1 MAKKGKE
8 IELQINVGPQTEND
22 NIIATETTQQEPAEK
37 EEMST
42 LEKIRNTVKEDTP
55 KPTSQISYTSERI
68 WA

>member
-37 EEMST
+37 EE
-42 LEKIRNTVKEDTP
+42 NKE
-55 KPTSQISYTSERI
+55 
-68 WA
+68 